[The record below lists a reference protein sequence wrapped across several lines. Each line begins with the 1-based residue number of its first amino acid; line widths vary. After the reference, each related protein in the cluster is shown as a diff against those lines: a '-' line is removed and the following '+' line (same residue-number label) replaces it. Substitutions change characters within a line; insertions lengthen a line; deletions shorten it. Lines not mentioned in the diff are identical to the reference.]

1 MRGTVTQALFRSP
14 SLAAQQ
20 MPYLPTLQQNDA
32 VAHKRS
38 PRRAQS
44 INLVNDQ
51 AAPEIIILHAG
62 WLDGEMLV
70 WGEMPA
76 AEGPGGDK
84 RWGQRALSA
93 AVAPLPY
100 GLPNTSCRA
109 WKWKGIPPGPGG
121 SPSLPGGMSPT
132 WDNSLG
138 RGRGSA
144 ARWVTLRMSRWRRR
158 ARYCEA
164 LWRP

>member
-1 MRGTVTQALFRSP
+1 MRGTVTQDLFRSP

-20 MPYLPTLQQNDA
+20 MPNLPTLQQSDG

-44 INLVNDQ
+44 TNLVSDQ

-76 AEGPGGDK
+76 AFFFNDTAPTEIYTLSLHD
-84 RWGQRALSA
+84 AL
-93 AVAPLPY
+93 P
-100 GLPNTSCRA
+100 
-109 WKWKGIPPGPGG
+109 I
-121 SPSLPGGMSPT
+121 
-132 WDNSLG
+132 
-138 RGRGSA
+138 
-144 ARWVTLRMSRWRRR
+144 
-158 ARYCEA
+158 
-164 LWRP
+164 

>member
-14 SLAAQQ
+14 SLAVQQ
-20 MPYLPTLQQNDA
+20 MPYLPTLQQSDG

-44 INLVNDQ
+44 TNLVNDQ
-51 AAPEIIILHAG
+51 AAPEIIVLHAG

-76 AEGPGGDK
+76 AEAPGGAK

-93 AVAPLPY
+93 AVATLPSWV
-100 GLPNTSCRA
+100 PNA
-109 WKWKGIPPGPGG
+109 E
-121 SPSLPGGMSPT
+121 L
-132 WDNSLG
+132 
-138 RGRGSA
+138 A
-144 ARWVTLRMSRWRRR
+144 Q
-158 ARYCEA
+158 
-164 LWRP
+164 